1 MYTQASTTHTGAY
14 TTHTQTYKQD
24 PHRSRDKEGELQAE
38 GSCGGGEHR
47 QSLVIQR
54 RRGGCSGSED
64 IGAAGEKAQWRL

>member
-38 GSCGGGEHR
+38 GSCGGGSTGR
-47 QSLVIQR
+47 AWLF
-54 RRGGCSGSED
+54 RGG
-64 IGAAGEKAQWRL
+64 GEGVQGVRT